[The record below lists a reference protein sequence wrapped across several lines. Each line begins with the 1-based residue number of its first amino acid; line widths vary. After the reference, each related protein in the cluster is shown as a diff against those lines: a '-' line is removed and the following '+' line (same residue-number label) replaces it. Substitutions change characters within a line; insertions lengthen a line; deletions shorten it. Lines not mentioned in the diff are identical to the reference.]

1 MSKSKI
7 WKVLLTLLGLTGILA
22 FVLIWES
29 PEANVERAGSIV
41 PRDSREKVIFDYF
54 YSLKNK
60 QYSEAYKHLAL
71 DEVGNISLEEFVEDQ
86 EQKHSELATK
96 ISIGKETNHAKPGQ
110 DKPCDRTYEVFETHP
125 TRGFTSGYVWLS
137 PSPDNPE
144 VCLIAYKA
152 VFGY

>member
-1 MSKSKI
+1 MSKRKI
-7 WKVLLTLLGLTGILA
+7 WKVPLTLLGLSSLLA
-22 FVLIWES
+22 FVLIWKS
-29 PEANVERAGSIV
+29 PEANVDRAGSIV

-54 YSLKNK
+54 YALKNK

-71 DEVGNISLEEFVEDQ
+71 DEVGNISLEAFVEER

-96 ISIGKETNHAKPGQ
+96 ISIGEETNHAEPGQ
-110 DKPCDRTYEVFETHP
+110 DQLCDHTYEVFEAHP
-125 TRGFTSGYVWLS
+125 TRGFTSGYAWLS